1 MKCPKPDFVRRDAR
15 VPSQTILYT
24 ITHWAGQA
32 NTKEMITEYR
42 CTLLEE
48 VMRKDWKAGSGMACA
63 AARVHFSTRPGLA
76 KKSIHIKK
84 ILKVY

>member
-1 MKCPKPDFVRRDAR
+1 MD
-15 VPSQTILYT
+15 
-24 ITHWAGQA
+24 HA

-42 CTLLEE
+42 CSLLEE

-76 KKSIHIKK
+76 KKLIHVKK
-84 ILKVY
+84 ILKVLLKECKLWENKYQ